1 MDIHSKEIRSKNM
14 AAIKS
19 KNTKPELTIRKN
31 LYELGFRYRIHNKNI
46 PGKPD
51 ISNVS
56 KKIAIFV
63 NGCFWHYHKNCKYS
77 RLPKTRKEW
86 WEKKLKQNRERDK
99 KNYLKLKLD
108 GWNVIVIWEC
118 DIKNDNYKKLIENIN
133 NY

>member
-1 MDIHSKEIRSKNM
+1 M

-86 WEKKLKQNRERDK
+86 WGKKLKQNRERDK

>member
-1 MDIHSKEIRSKNM
+1 M

-86 WEKKLKQNRERDK
+86 WEKKLKKNRERDK

>member
-1 MDIHSKEIRSKNM
+1 M

-31 LYELGFRYRIHNKNI
+31 LYELGFMYRIHNKNI

-86 WEKKLKQNRERDK
+86 WEKKLKKNRERDK